1 MQGAFE
7 AFDLRQDEA
16 RVHLATTLARAA
28 CEADVT
34 AAVAAWAAPA
44 AGAVFANT
52 AILDPATNQV
62 RAFHPASLAAPIAAR
77 WTAFPLGSPTP
88 LCEAILTGYPVL
100 LPDLVSISERFPEL
114 TADTVASG
122 LQATASVPLRDRR
135 GSSIGAL
142 GFAWA
147 EPQPFSPQ
155 QLSRLALLSE
165 LAAQALEA
173 VRRHP
178 GRPRTDTGHDS
189 LILQE
194 ALLPTL
200 FPDCPGLEVA
210 AAYLPANDAPM
221 GGDWYDVFPVDSL
234 SCLVIGDVSGHGAEA
249 AAAMAEL
256 RHAVRAFADED
267 PEPASVVT
275 RLNRFACRQVPD
287 AAATLIVAVWD
298 PVERLLRRC
307 NAGHPPIL
315 RCRFDEYSFLA
326 PAGGPQL
333 MIGVDPGHA
342 YGEEA
347 KELRPGTTLLMY
359 TDGLIERPR
368 QHLED
373 GMSSLLAFTE
383 QHPNLSPR
391 MLVDEILLWRLRQG
405 PCSDDLGLLAVRL
418 G

>member
-1 MQGAFE
+1 M
-7 AFDLRQDEA
+7 
-16 RVHLATTLARAA
+16 HLATTLARAGS
-28 CEADVT
+28 EAEVT
-34 AAVAAWAAPA
+34 AAVATWAAPA

-52 AILDPATNQV
+52 AILDPADSRV
-62 RAFHPASLAAPIAAR
+62 RAFHPTSLAAPIAAR
-77 WTAFPLGSPTP
+77 WTDFPLDAPTP

-100 LPDLVSISERFPEL
+100 LSDLASIDDRFPQL

-147 EPQPFSPQ
+147 EPQLFSPQ
-155 QLSRLALLSE
+155 QLSRLALLAE
-165 LAAQALEA
+165 LTAQALEA

-178 GRPRTDTGHDS
+178 GRPTVATGYDS

-200 FPDCPGLEVA
+200 PPECHDLEVA

-221 GGDWYDVFPVDSL
+221 GGDWYDIFPVDSL
-234 SCLVIGDVSGHGAEA
+234 TCLVIGDVSGHGVEA
-249 AAAMAEL
+249 AAVMAQL

-275 RLNRFACRQVPD
+275 RLNRFLCRQRPD

-298 PVERLLRRC
+298 PEERLLRRC

-315 RCRFDEYSFLA
+315 RCRHDEYSFLS
-326 PAGGPQL
+326 PPGEPQL
-333 MIGVDPGHA
+333 MIGIEPDHA
-342 YGEEA
+342 YREEV
-347 KELRPGTTLLMY
+347 KELRPGTTLLLY
-359 TDGLIERPR
+359 TDGLIENPR
-368 QHLED
+368 QHLDD
-373 GMSSLLAFTE
+373 GMGRLLAFTE

-391 MLVDEILLWRLRQG
+391 MLIDEILLWRLRQG